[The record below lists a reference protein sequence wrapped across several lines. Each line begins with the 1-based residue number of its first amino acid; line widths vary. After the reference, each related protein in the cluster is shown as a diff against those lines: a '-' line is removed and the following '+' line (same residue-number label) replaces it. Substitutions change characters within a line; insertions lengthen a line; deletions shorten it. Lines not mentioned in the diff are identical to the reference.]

1 MDGGTGFNLLLVVF
15 FILLGGVFAGAEM
28 ALVSL
33 RESQINRIEAT
44 GTGGKKIAALARNP
58 NLFLSSIQIGVTLSG
73 FFSAAYGASALAP
86 AVAPLLRGAGLGPA
100 AADAAAFI
108 LLTLAV
114 AYLSLVLGELVPKR
128 LAMQNAERV
137 TRILAPPLNVFAVVM
152 RPVIK
157 ALSVSTDAVVRLLG
171 GDPRVKTPPISSQE
185 LWDMVAAS
193 PVLAEDSRRILSDVF
208 GAGQRLLQEVMR
220 PRPEVRFL
228 QADLT
233 LPQARVAVHSL
244 PYSRYPVIRDSPDDV
259 IGFIHVRDLLRGDG
273 DGGANATGKSRGE
286 TRTLADIVRPL
297 LFLPGT
303 ATVVPSL
310 SRMRAEQSHIAVV
323 VDEYGGTDG
332 IVTLEDLVE
341 ELVGEIY
348 DEYDT
353 GRDPEDRFRKEKGQL
368 VVDGALILQE
378 FERLTGIGL
387 PEGQYETVAGYIL
400 EQLGRMAR
408 PGDSVAAPGCRLEVL
423 GVRRR
428 RIGAVRVIP
437 GSAGQPGGPAPLP

>member
-1 MDGGTGFNLLLVVF
+1 MDGATLFNLLLVVF
-15 FILLGGVFAGAEM
+15 FVLLGGIFAGTEM

-33 RESQINRIEAT
+33 RESQISRIESSGA
-44 GTGGKKIAALARNP
+44 GGRKIAELARNP

-86 AVAPLLRGAGLGPA
+86 ALAPALRGLGFAPA
-100 AADAAAFI
+100 AADATAFI

-128 LAMQNAERV
+128 LAMQNAERF
-137 TRILAPPLNVFAVVM
+137 TRLLAPPLNVFAVIM

-157 ALSVSTDAVVRLLG
+157 ALSVSTDAVVRVLG
-171 GDPRVKTPPISSQE
+171 GDPKVRTPPITSQE

-208 GAGQRLLQEVMR
+208 GAGDRLLQEVMR
-220 PRPEVRFL
+220 PRPEVKFL
-228 QADLT
+228 SAGLAVAE
-233 LPQARVAVHSL
+233 ARAIVHKL

-259 IGFIHVRDLLRGDG
+259 VGFIHVRDLLREED
-273 DGGANATGKSRGE
+273 DGGGNSLGGP
-286 TRTLADIVRPL
+286 RTLGDIARPI

-303 ATVVPSL
+303 APVVPSL
-310 SRMRAEQSHIAVV
+310 SRMRRDGSHIAVV
-323 VDEYGGTDG
+323 ADEYGGTDG

-353 GRDPEDRFRKEKGQL
+353 LRDPEDRHRRIRGDL

-378 FERLTGIGL
+378 FERLTGFAL
-387 PEGQYETVAGYIL
+387 PEGQYETVGGYIM
-400 EQLGRMAR
+400 ERLGRIAR
-408 PGDSVAAPGCRLEVL
+408 PGDVVGAPGCELEVL
-423 GVRRR
+423 SLSRR
-428 RIGAVRVIP
+428 RIVAVRVIP
-437 GSAGQPGGPAPLP
+437 DSKEAD